1 MAARG
6 RSGAVRHAGAAL
18 ARPGR
23 TARGA
28 CGAVQ
33 QRGVLHHWRHDPG
46 LWRGPLGHHGEGN
59 APHPA
64 RRRLQRAPP
73 RQPRLGR
80 GRGHLRLYA
89 KHRRGGTLSPCPA
102 PYCQT
107 HGTARVAPAHAG
119 GIRRHPRRHPDHG
132 GLGPPH
138 HPQRHPAPGG
148 ARSLRALRRDAG
160 GAHTAHRRHP
170 LFPHPGPGRAARAQG
185 SRRRNEP
192 AAGASHHK

>member
-1 MAARG
+1 MVSYRDHSHLCRPWHHHRPLRQRMAARG
-6 RSGAVRHAGAAL
+6 RRGAVRHAGAAL
-18 ARPGR
+18 ARLGR

-80 GRGHLRLYA
+80 GRGHLRLHA
-89 KHRRGGTLSPCPA
+89 KHRRGGTLPPCPA
-102 PYCQT
+102 PHCQT
-107 HGTARVAPAHAG
+107 HRDCPSRACSCRSDSPPSSAAP
-119 GIRRHPRRHPDHG
+119 
-132 GLGPPH
+132 
-138 HPQRHPAPGG
+138 
-148 ARSLRALRRDAG
+148 
-160 GAHTAHRRHP
+160 
-170 LFPHPGPGRAARAQG
+170 
-185 SRRRNEP
+185 
-192 AAGASHHK
+192 